1 MSESTT
7 QRAQPLSGLRVLDL
21 TVALAGPYGTLLLA
35 GLGAEV
41 IKIESPVGGDIARFN
56 PPFHGRGGIHFD
68 AVSEGDISLS
78 ILARA
83 RQKKSIT
90 LDLKSPE
97 GRALFFRLAEDAD
110 VVFENLSDGTVQRLG
125 VDYES
130 VRAANPRI
138 VYCSVNGLGAPS
150 MYPGVKAMDITVQA
164 LSGLMDTT
172 GFADGPPIRTGV
184 AISDMLAPL
193 YAVIGLQS
201 ALLQRTVTGEGQHV
215 QVSML
220 ECVTSLLPFEHPD
233 VLQRHG
239 FPARSGNSH
248 SRLAPFGVYPTSDG
262 YVSIAAA
269 SDTWARSIFEAIGL
283 PDLIDDERFAGRG
296 PRAVNA
302 AVLDELIEA
311 WTRGH
316 TSAEVIEE
324 LNVRRGVP
332 CVPVRTALE
341 ALADPALF
349 ERGALQRLED
359 PRVGPIDAVAGGIPI
374 HMSGS
379 RVGLDQPAAE
389 LGTHN
394 DEVYRDLLG
403 LDADELEALKVKR
416 VI

>member
-1 MSESTT
+1 MTESTT
-7 QRAQPLSGLRVLDL
+7 RPLAGLRVLDL

-41 IKIESPVGGDIARFN
+41 IKIESPDGGDIARLN
-56 PPFHGRGGIHFD
+56 PPFHGPEGIHFG

-90 LDLKSPE
+90 LDLKSAE
-97 GRALFFRLAEDAD
+97 GRALFFRLAAEAD
-110 VVFENLSDGTVQRLG
+110 VVFENLSDGTVRRLG
-125 VDYES
+125 VDYDA
-130 VRAANPRI
+130 VRAVNPRI

-150 MYPGVKAMDITVQA
+150 MFPGVKAMDITVQA

-172 GFADGPPIRTGV
+172 GFADGPPVRTGI

-201 ALLQRTVTGEGQHV
+201 ALLQRAVTGQGQHV

-220 ECVTSLLPFEHPD
+220 ECLTSLLPFEHPD

-239 FPARSGNSH
+239 FPPRSGNSH
-248 SRLAPFGVYPTSDG
+248 SRLAPFGIYPTADG
-262 YVSIAAA
+262 HVSIAAA
-269 SDTWARSIFEAIGL
+269 SDSWVRSIFEAMGT
-283 PDLIDDERFAGRG
+283 PELIDDERFTGRG

-302 AVLDELIEA
+302 AVLDGLIEG
-311 WTRGH
+311 WTRQR
-316 TSAEVIEE
+316 TSAQVIEE
-324 LNVRRGVP
+324 LAVRRGVP
-332 CVPVRTALE
+332 CVPVRTAME
-341 ALADPALF
+341 ALSDPALF
-349 ERGALQRLED
+349 ERGALQRLEH

-374 HMSGS
+374 HMSES
-379 RVGLDQPAAE
+379 EVGLAQAAVE

-403 LDADELEALKVKR
+403 LSADELEALKVKR